1 MEAPVYNLDLSWRT
15 IARVLFSAGVILLL
29 FTLRDILI
37 SFLFAF
43 VLAVLLK
50 SAIVFFY
57 KLGFPYWLAAITTY
71 VLIFGLLGLL
81 LYLSIPLIFTEIKT
95 LTTTLPEHLAQIA
108 PFLSSVGLNIE
119 NLGTWLQQNLLP
131 QAPEGIIQ
139 TLGSVTGGLATTGFI
154 LLMALF
160 ISLERKGVESVIA
173 FLAPIRHQKKIIKAW
188 TRSRK
193 QVAYWF
199 GSRIICA
206 LFITAAY
213 FLVYQLFGVKA
224 AFILALIAGVA
235 NFIPYVGSLLAALL
249 AALVIGLQ
257 LGWITAFIILII
269 LYFIQAIES
278 YVLSPLLTKKMIGL
292 PPYLI
297 LLALAIGGA
306 LFGLVGAFLA
316 IPMTAIIYQFVLDLK
331 RGEYQSEGESIQ
343 ENGITE

>member
-188 TRSRK
+188 TRSRE
-193 QVAYWF
+193 QVAY
-199 GSRIICA
+199 
-206 LFITAAY
+206 
-213 FLVYQLFGVKA
+213 
-224 AFILALIAGVA
+224 
-235 NFIPYVGSLLAALL
+235 
-249 AALVIGLQ
+249 
-257 LGWITAFIILII
+257 
-269 LYFIQAIES
+269 
-278 YVLSPLLTKKMIGL
+278 
-292 PPYLI
+292 
-297 LLALAIGGA
+297 
-306 LFGLVGAFLA
+306 
-316 IPMTAIIYQFVLDLK
+316 
-331 RGEYQSEGESIQ
+331 
-343 ENGITE
+343 

>member
-15 IARVLFSAGVILLL
+15 ITRVIFSVGVVFLL
-29 FTLRDILI
+29 FALRDILI
-37 SFLFAF
+37 ALLFAF

-57 KLGFPYWLAAITTY
+57 KFGFPYWLAAITAY
-71 VLIFGLLGLL
+71 VLIFGLFGLL
-81 LYLSIPLIFTEIKT
+81 LYLSVPLVFTEIKN

-119 NLGTWLQQNLLP
+119 NLGAWLQQNLLP

-139 TLGSVTGGLATTGFI
+139 TLGSVMGGLATTGFI

-160 ISLERKGVESVIA
+160 ISLERKGVESVVA
-173 FLAPIRHQKKIIKAW
+173 FLTPVRHQNKVIKAW

-193 QVAYWF
+193 QVTYWF
-199 GSRIICA
+199 SSRIICS
-206 LFITAAY
+206 LFVMAAY

-235 NFIPYVGSLLAALL
+235 NFIPYIGSLLAALL
-249 AALVIGLQ
+249 AALIIGLQ
-257 LGWITAFIILII
+257 LGWTTALLVVII
-269 LYFIQAIES
+269 LYLIQIIEGS
-278 YVLSPLLTKKMIGL
+278 VLGPLLTRKMMGL
-292 PPYLI
+292 PPYHI

-306 LFGLVGAFLA
+306 LFGLIGAFLA
-316 IPMTAIIYQFVLDLK
+316 IPMTAIVYQFVLDLK
-331 RGEYQSEGESIQ
+331 GGEYRSEEESIQ
-343 ENGITE
+343 ENNIV